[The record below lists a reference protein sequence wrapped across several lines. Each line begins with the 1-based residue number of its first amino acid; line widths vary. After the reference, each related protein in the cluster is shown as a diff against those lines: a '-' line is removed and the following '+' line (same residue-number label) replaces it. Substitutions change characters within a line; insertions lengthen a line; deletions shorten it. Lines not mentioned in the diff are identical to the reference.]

1 MPGALQ
7 FLAVVAA
14 MQHLSGAEGSGHV
27 DVGLVAEDVLG
38 LVQCPPRRRHHQLGA
53 AGPQADHCES
63 AATLADAVHRQGRG
77 GHRQP
82 VADLLGGGQGLAQ
95 ARSGIGLRQ
104 EAQRYAERIGGGLQ
118 ARIGHPRAVGQQA
131 AERRRGQAGIDQRLA
146 HRVRRRV
153 GRFERRQHAAR
164 MDQQFLGPRRTRR
177 GRHVNRQRCLR
188 VARQTGRVEPVGG
201 TLDAHRLA
209 TEQIGNE
216 ALALLQVGQDI
227 TGGRVEHAGAEA
239 QLAAGGD
246 RRRHGQHLAD
256 FPRQPV
262 DPASPPSSGTT
273 ALPSSA
279 RASTGGSAPLR
290 CNNGARLRM
299 TMPAAH
305 RATIGRSAQ
314 YSSRRVSP
322 KSV

>member
-262 DPASPPSSGTT
+262 DPGQPAEQRHHPRYRPRPGPAPAAPLPCVATT
-273 ALPSSA
+273 AP
-279 RASTGGSAPLR
+279 G
-290 CNNGARLRM
+290 CE
-299 TMPAAH
+299 
-305 RATIGRSAQ
+305 
-314 YSSRRVSP
+314 
-322 KSV
+322 